1 MQDGSRPLS
10 LDLPSASLCCDR
22 TVDQLMYSLQVA
34 AMSTL
39 LDIKSS
45 VLRQVQVCPSFRRK
59 TEQEP
64 EVTNSQEP
72 PTGAWWVPRANPAG
86 HVDLASFP

>member
-1 MQDGSRPLS
+1 M
-10 LDLPSASLCCDR
+10 LC
-22 TVDQLMYSLQVA
+22 SLQVA

-59 TEQEP
+59 TEQENP
-64 EVTNSQEP
+64 GTDAQEP
-72 PTGAWWVPRANPAG
+72 ATGAWWVPQGRLCRACGPGLPPLAG
-86 HVDLASFP
+86 LYTCPVPIHVGGRGTKGV

>member
-1 MQDGSRPLS
+1 MCSF
-10 LDLPSASLCCDR
+10 
-22 TVDQLMYSLQVA
+22 QVA

-64 EVTNSQEP
+64 ESTSTDSQEP
-72 PTGAWWVPRANPAG
+72 PTGAWWVPLGLALQGMGTWPPSAIWPVHSLSGANP
-86 HVDLASFP
+86 VV

>member
-1 MQDGSRPLS
+1 MCL
-10 LDLPSASLCCDR
+10 
-22 TVDQLMYSLQVA
+22 LQVA
-34 AMSTL
+34 AMSAL

-64 EVTNSQEP
+64 ESTGADSQEP
-72 PTGAWWVPRANPAG
+72 PTGAWWVP
-86 HVDLASFP
+86 

>member
-1 MQDGSRPLS
+1 MCL
-10 LDLPSASLCCDR
+10 
-22 TVDQLMYSLQVA
+22 LQVA
-34 AMSTL
+34 AMSAL

-64 EVTNSQEP
+64 ESTDTQEP
-72 PTGAWWVPRANPAG
+72 PTGAWWVP
-86 HVDLASFP
+86 

>member
-1 MQDGSRPLS
+1 MDKPMCL
-10 LDLPSASLCCDR
+10 
-22 TVDQLMYSLQVA
+22 LQVA
-34 AMSTL
+34 AMSAL

-64 EVTNSQEP
+64 ESTGTDSQEP
-72 PTGAWWVPRANPAG
+72 PTGAWWVP
-86 HVDLASFP
+86 

>member
-1 MQDGSRPLS
+1 
-10 LDLPSASLCCDR
+10 
-22 TVDQLMYSLQVA
+22 
-34 AMSTL
+34 MSTL

-64 EVTNSQEP
+64 EITNSQEP
-72 PTGAWWVPRANPAG
+72 PTGAWWVPRTDPAG
-86 HVDLASFP
+86 HVYLASLPSWPVHSLSTADPMWVGKGTKRV

>member
-1 MQDGSRPLS
+1 
-10 LDLPSASLCCDR
+10 
-22 TVDQLMYSLQVA
+22 MYSLQVF
-34 AMSTL
+34 AMSAL

-64 EVTNSQEP
+64 EITNSQEP
-72 PTGAWWVPRANPAG
+72 PTGAWWVP
-86 HVDLASFP
+86 